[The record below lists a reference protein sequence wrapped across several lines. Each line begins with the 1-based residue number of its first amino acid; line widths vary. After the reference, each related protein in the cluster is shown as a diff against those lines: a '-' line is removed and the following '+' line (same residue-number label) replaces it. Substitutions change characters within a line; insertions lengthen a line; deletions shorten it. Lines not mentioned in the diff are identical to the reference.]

1 MIYGMS
7 DFLPSKVEKNF
18 DLVKENVS
26 LFPFVFESL
35 VPVELWNELILKH
48 IISPIGNVIRM
59 DHKSK
64 EVSKGLF
71 A

>member
-35 VPVELWNELILKH
+35 VFLLNY
-48 IISPIGNVIRM
+48 GMN
-59 DHKSK
+59 
-64 EVSKGLF
+64 
-71 A
+71 